1 MVSVMRPPGGF
12 RTQWVWR
19 PVLTALLA
27 VGLVPGAVFRL
38 PSSPPGDQVWMAV
51 PGTIVRVQ
59 RLDPSIAKLFFD
71 RSSSYALNGGWNSA
85 TPAFAWASEAAFER
99 DLRRDRIA
107 PEITTVMYDPENWAA
122 TPLNEQQHPVEAMQA
137 FASAARAAGYRVV
150 LTPHPNL
157 VQVPGAECPAEPG
170 EAIQAA
176 FLRCGIIGAAAE
188 QADVVEIQTQ
198 FLEGHTAT
206 YAAAVRAL
214 TTQARAANPD
224 VVVLAG
230 LSTRFTL
237 DARTLL
243 TAWSAVRHVVD
254 GHYLA
259 IPEGIQPWVAAKFLE
274 LVAQKPS

>member
-1 MVSVMRPPGGF
+1 MAVMRSPGGL

-27 VGLVPGAVFRL
+27 VGLVPGAVLRL
-38 PSSPPGDQVWMAV
+38 PSAPPGDQVWMATSTTIGRIQRYD
-51 PGTIVRVQ
+51 PGV
-59 RLDPSIAKLFFD
+59 AKLFFD
-71 RSSSYALNGGWNSA
+71 RSASYGLNGGWNSA

-107 PEITTVMYDPENWAA
+107 PEITTVMYDPENWDA
-122 TPLNEQQHPVEAMQA
+122 TPLTEQQHPIEAMQA
-137 FASAARAAGYRVV
+137 FASAARSAGYRVV

-157 VQVPGAECPAEPG
+157 VEVPGAECPAQPNET
-170 EAIQAA
+170 IQAA
-176 FLRCGIIGAAAE
+176 FLRCGIVAAAAQ

-198 FLEGHTAT
+198 FLEAHTAT
-206 YAAAVRAL
+206 YAASVRWL
-214 TTQARAANPD
+214 TFQARAANPD

-243 TAWSAVRHVVD
+243 TAWEAVRNVVD

-259 IPEGIQPWVAAKFLE
+259 IPEGIHPSVAVRFLE
-274 LVAQKPS
+274 LVAQTG